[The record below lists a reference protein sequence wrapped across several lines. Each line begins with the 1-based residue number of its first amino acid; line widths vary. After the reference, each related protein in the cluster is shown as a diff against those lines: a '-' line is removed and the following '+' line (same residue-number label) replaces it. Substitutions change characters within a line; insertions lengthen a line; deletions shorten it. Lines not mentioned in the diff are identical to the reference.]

1 MKKEIPTTSKRGI
14 VEGFVFPA
22 ESGPLSLRFDPCRN
36 WKSDLPPRQSR
47 ETTHRQPRE
56 RRRARERAGKRIVRF
71 IQTKNITFSLRLVFA
86 PHSRASRLVLSVRA
100 AWNCLGVPDGEE
112 TTRSNAQEE
121 AGAAALFPLGPALNT
136 PSPEQRRSGRR

>member
-1 MKKEIPTTSKRGI
+1 MQHFDSTTRLPVSIFHVVVTIYTSIITEERKKEEIPHHSVNEKEIPTTSKRGI

-71 IQTKNITFSLRLVFA
+71 IQTKT
-86 PHSRASRLVLSVRA
+86 
-100 AWNCLGVPDGEE
+100 
-112 TTRSNAQEE
+112 
-121 AGAAALFPLGPALNT
+121 
-136 PSPEQRRSGRR
+136 